1 MKEVIIKILILLPI
15 MISAYIFLFW
25 VVKQMTS
32 IFDEYDEEDKKGKL
46 GIFAAF
52 VLFSGFIITPCLF
65 IFYSLVELLKIFV

>member
-15 MISAYIFLFW
+15 MIFAYIFLFW

-46 GIFAAF
+46 KIFASF

-65 IFYSLVELLKIFV
+65 IFYSLVGLLKIFI